1 MERAVWKLP
10 SRIPV
15 FRAMDTRLG
24 VPPKKD
30 LTKTERRNIHSYT
43 RYMALL
49 NNTAKAAEK
58 WEAQLRKG
66 CLELAILA
74 SLWEKRLYGLEI
86 LRVLEENSDLVL
98 AEGTVYPI
106 LGRLKE
112 EGLLQSEWVEAD
124 AGHPRKYYWLTAAGR
139 QRLVSMG
146 RFWDSFAAN
155 LNLLLKPVLNG
166 KGRP

>member
-1 MERAVWKLP
+1 
-10 SRIPV
+10 
-15 FRAMDTRLG
+15 
-24 VPPKKD
+24 
-30 LTKTERRNIHSYT
+30 
-43 RYMALL
+43 MALL
-49 NNTAKAAEK
+49 RNSAKAEASEK

-74 SLWEKRLYGLEI
+74 SLWEQRLYGLEI
-86 LRVLEENSDLVL
+86 LRVLEENSNLVL

-124 AGHPRKYYWLTAAGR
+124 AGHPRKYYWLTSAGR
-139 QRLVSMG
+139 QKVVSMAH
-146 RFWDSFAAN
+146 FWNSFAAN

-166 KGRP
+166 KGKG

>member
-1 MERAVWKLP
+1 MVLLRN
-10 SRIPV
+10 
-15 FRAMDTRLG
+15 
-24 VPPKKD
+24 
-30 LTKTERRNIHSYT
+30 TKAEPD
-43 RYMALL
+43 
-49 NNTAKAAEK
+49 EK

-86 LRVLEENSDLVL
+86 LRVLEEDSKLVL

-139 QRLVSMG
+139 QKAATMAQ
-146 RFWDSFAAN
+146 FWNGFAAN
-155 LNLLLKPVLNG
+155 LTRLLKPVLNG
-166 KGRP
+166 R